1 MSNFVTPKYLSAE
14 RIYPA
19 MPMRFAQAAC
29 AAGSCRNREE
39 RHRHTANRPI
49 FQAPSAL

>member
-39 RHRHTANRPI
+39 RRGHTENRQI
-49 FQAPSAL
+49 FPARSAL